1 MCQISFEIKNK
12 KGRNGSFYFRM
23 EMNKKLE
30 KKFGNTV
37 SCDVFFKKIEHFMR
51 LSGFT
56 ISILVDE
63 NLMNFKIAHFFN
75 KYV

>member
-12 KGRNGSFYFRM
+12 KRSKWKFLLPNGN
-23 EMNKKLE
+23 EQKLE

-37 SCDVFFKKIEHFMR
+37 SCDVFVKKIEHFMR